1 MSNIPSPPGIGHVP
15 CLGIFRGF
23 CSRMLQLGNINCS
36 LPAPKTCS
44 VLREISAKCAEH
56 PSICQ
61 NPHDRPL
68 PACPDHETGS
78 GAAARSGWRN
88 SVSRVST
95 VMMPS
100 SARSCATRVRNG
112 ASRSLRKRRRTW
124 TASAGPWGFRC
135 PARTAG
141 SNEADGSSLKR
152 SEM

>member
-1 MSNIPSPPGIGHVP
+1 MPNIPSSPRG
-15 CLGIFRGF
+15 LATFLRIFRGF
-23 CSRMLQLGNINCS
+23 CSPMLQLGNINCS
-36 LPAPKTCS
+36 LSTPKTCS

-68 PACPDHETGS
+68 AARPDQKTGF

-112 ASRSLRKRRRTW
+112 ASQSLRQRRPTW
-124 TASAGPWGFRC
+124 TASAGSWASRC
-135 PARTAG
+135 PARPAG